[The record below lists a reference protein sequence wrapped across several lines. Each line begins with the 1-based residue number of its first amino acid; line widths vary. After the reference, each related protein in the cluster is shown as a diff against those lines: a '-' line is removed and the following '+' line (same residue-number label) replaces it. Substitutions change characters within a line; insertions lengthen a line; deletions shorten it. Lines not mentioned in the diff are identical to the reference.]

1 MRTSFKERPTQD
13 RVLSAAL
20 RPRAPSGT
28 GLLLLALCAFLAWGG
43 CKDQTDPFQCGTP
56 LDGSKDVVQDCSEP
70 GQICVCATRSCAQ
83 PVDADLCESTY
94 QYLDK
99 PFVTERALD
108 QVERIAGTGGPAA
121 ELRCVPKDLLGEA
134 EKVIH
139 PEDTA
144 RRCDGAG
151 AAGGA
156 GTTTTTGAA
165 SGAGGTTSGGAGA
178 GGGAGG
184 GTTTTGGGQ

>member
-13 RVLSAAL
+13 RVPSAAL
-20 RPRAPSGT
+20 RPRAPSGK
-28 GLLLLALCAFLAWGG
+28 GLLLLALCASLAWGG

-70 GQICVCATRSCAQ
+70 GQICVCATRSCAR
-83 PVDADLCESTY
+83 PVDVDLCESAY
-94 QYLDK
+94 QYLEN

-108 QVERIAGTGGPAA
+108 QVERIAGTGGPDA
-121 ELRCVPKDLLGEA
+121 ELRCVPKDLLGET

-144 RRCDGAG
+144 RRCD

-156 GTTTTTGAA
+156 GGGGTT
-165 SGAGGTTSGGAGA
+165 TTSGGAGA